1 MTLHGVRASHNWLD
15 IRMKVIGYA
24 PISSDQSW
32 RSSNLKLGDAVYT
45 VIHHFQ
51 LTPPSILEITDANL
65 RRLNDGL
72 RPPAKF
78 GNVQPESAPPSY
90 PTQNGSYHADQPRH
104 QTQPQPQPQNEFVP
118 PKLNFEIK
126 NYEVDSMIPP
136 IPSSFLK
143 IDNMNL
149 SELNQLVENNTVL
162 QQFIDGTSEVKTL
175 KEIKQSIETSNVNAA
190 KANLVHEEEMED
202 VCTTVESLKQDLT
215 SKMQRY
221 RELDAERVALTHP
234 PDLQEAIGELNVAKK
249 SAYRESEKL
258 ADEWIDAGGEDV
270 NDFVKKFMEVRFL
283 YHSRA
288 AKAERLE
295 NSM

>member
-1 MTLHGVRASHNWLD
+1 
-15 IRMKVIGYA
+15 
-24 PISSDQSW
+24 
-32 RSSNLKLGDAVYT
+32 
-45 VIHHFQ
+45 
-51 LTPPSILEITDANL
+51 
-65 RRLNDGL
+65 
-72 RPPAKF
+72 
-78 GNVQPESAPPSY
+78 
-90 PTQNGSYHADQPRH
+90 
-104 QTQPQPQPQNEFVP
+104 
-118 PKLNFEIK
+118 
-126 NYEVDSMIPP
+126 MIPP